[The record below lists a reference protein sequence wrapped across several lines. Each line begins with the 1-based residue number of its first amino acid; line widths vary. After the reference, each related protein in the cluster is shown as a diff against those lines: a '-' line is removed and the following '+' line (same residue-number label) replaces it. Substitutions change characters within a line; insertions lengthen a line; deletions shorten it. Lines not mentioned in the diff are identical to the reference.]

1 MEPPLDLLAGAPQVK
16 GASIQCDEPCFFWA
30 AAAMVQ
36 AYGQACAAIQARG
49 DCKEDRLFPENI
61 RLKLYTFS
69 VALGLVLGFVLVWW
83 IRPTTNSGT
92 VFIVSASTIL
102 CSLVSVVVNFAV
114 GLFHKS

>member
-1 MEPPLDLLAGAPQVK
+1 
-16 GASIQCDEPCFFWA
+16 
-30 AAAMVQ
+30 
-36 AYGQACAAIQARG
+36 
-49 DCKEDRLFPENI
+49 
-61 RLKLYTFS
+61 LKLYTFS